1 MRISDWSSDVCSSD
15 LIAHPPC
22 DPRCDPDP
30 VGSKA
35 RAGRG
40 PSYLPTAFG
49 QLAQLTR
56 PPTSLYVMLGSRRP
70 IAVFVEPPLP
80 EFNLRYAPHPGSLSP
95 VPHIVQRVRQTVR
108 PPCRE
113 SVCKYVYISE
123 VDK

>member
-1 MRISDWSSDVCSSD
+1 MGGSMKVGPGIGGELSRGRLHRSRD
-15 LIAHPPC
+15 AHPPC

-49 QLAQLTR
+49 QLDQLTR

-70 IAVFVEPPLP
+70 IAVRSEEQTSELQ
-80 EFNLRYAPHPGSLSP
+80 SLMRITYD
-95 VPHIVQRVRQTVR
+95 VLCLKKKRKEYQL
-108 PPCRE
+108 
-113 SVCKYVYISE
+113 VYCN
-123 VDK
+123 KL